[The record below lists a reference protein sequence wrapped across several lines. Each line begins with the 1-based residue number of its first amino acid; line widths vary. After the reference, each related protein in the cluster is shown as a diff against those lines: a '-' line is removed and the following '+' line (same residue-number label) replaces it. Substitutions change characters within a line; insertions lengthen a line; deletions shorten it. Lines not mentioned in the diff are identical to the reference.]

1 MKRDIW
7 VASKSFVNGVQCLNA
22 LFCEDGE
29 GDLSEKDRKDM
40 EEYVASHLSYMQ
52 IEDAIEVLKSALNIN
67 KPY

>member
-7 VASKSFVNGVQCLNA
+7 LASKTFVNGAQCLNA
-22 LFCEDGE
+22 LFCDDGE
-29 GDLSEKDRKDM
+29 GDLSAKERKDM

-52 IEDAIEVLKSALNIN
+52 IEDAMDVLKSALNIN